1 MGLIPC
7 NKMGDRKRVSG
18 KVIIIIIIMKSEA
31 VVLTC
36 IAEGKKVVL
45 TRNAY
50 KIHILLEFLNW
61 KL

>member
-18 KVIIIIIIMKSEA
+18 KVVVVIIIIIIIIIMKSEV

-36 IAEGKKVVL
+36 IA
-45 TRNAY
+45 
-50 KIHILLEFLNW
+50 
-61 KL
+61 

>member
-18 KVIIIIIIMKSEA
+18 KVIIMKSEV

-36 IAEGKKVVL
+36 IA
-45 TRNAY
+45 
-50 KIHILLEFLNW
+50 
-61 KL
+61 